1 MSFVVVAVAVGI
13 VIRLISMIIVS
24 VIFDF
29 I

>member
-1 MSFVVVAVAVGI
+1 VSFVVVAVAVGI